1 MTSSDAVTDRSSAGQ
16 DRLALFGLQ
25 AGWLTCLAG
34 LLIELPLRPQDAAPI
49 PVFGDGH
56 AAFDAD
62 AHSLTGF
69 SFSRKKF
76 PKSHPRLPW

>member
-1 MTSSDAVTDRSSAGQ
+1 MIALAVVQHQLLTSSDVVTHRRSAGQ
-16 DRLALFGLQ
+16 ERLTLFGLQ

-49 PVFGDGH
+49 PVLGNGH
-56 AAFDAD
+56 PAFDAD

-69 SFSRKKF
+69 SFSRK
-76 PKSHPRLPW
+76 

>member
-1 MTSSDAVTDRSSAGQ
+1 MTSSDAVTDRGSAGQ

-56 AAFDAD
+56 AALDAD

-69 SFSRKKF
+69 SFSRKKL